1 MAATDAQKAEKL
13 EEHRDA
19 FVGIISATKPDGT
32 RRFSN
37 DEVEHYLPLFILQ
50 YGLAAD
56 PAQLGN
62 DERVLLE
69 GVLNKAGIKHKA
81 TAKEALA
88 AFEAYYGKHPVNA
101 ELDRRL
107 SEWARTAFGA
117 RARDAATVADAL
129 AAFAA
134 LDPKARVL
142 GGGARPEGT
151 LPGGVL
157 GRLAAT
163 TKK

>member
-1 MAATDAQKAEKL
+1 MKSDQL

-19 FVGIISATKPDGT
+19 FVGIISATKADGT
-32 RRFSN
+32 RRFTN

-50 YGLAAD
+50 HGLADD
-56 PAQLGN
+56 PAQLSAE
-62 DERVLLE
+62 ERVLLE
-69 GVLNKAGIKHKA
+69 GVMNKAGIKHKA
-81 TAKEALA
+81 SAQDALA
-88 AFEAYYGKHPVNA
+88 AFESYYTKHPINA

-107 SEWARTAFGA
+107 SEWAKTAFRA
-117 RARDAATVADAL
+117 RTRDAADVGAAL

-157 GRLAAT
+157 GRLATA